1 MTKGNYAA
9 WGVLDWLHG
18 TAVGAG
24 PDEVPDGNDDVDED
38 ELVKALQQLVDEKR
52 RELRRARSK
61 KRG

>member
-9 WGVLDWLHG
+9 WGLLDWLHG
-18 TAVGAG
+18 TAIGAG
-24 PDEVPDGNDDVDED
+24 HNDDPDRKDDVDDD